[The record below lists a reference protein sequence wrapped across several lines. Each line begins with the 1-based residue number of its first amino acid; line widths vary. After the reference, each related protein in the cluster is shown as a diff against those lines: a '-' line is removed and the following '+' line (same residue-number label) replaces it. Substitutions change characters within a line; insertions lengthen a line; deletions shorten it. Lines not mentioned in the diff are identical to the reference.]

1 MILREEGDQLVLVR
15 QVDHS
20 MLSGWLAAAWG
31 AGPWERPEPY
41 QSCVVGA
48 RLHDLIWVP
57 WDEALPRRP
66 DGRPYNFFEVAR
78 PLIVPYQRRGI
89 DAVEALD
96 AYAGMLASLHFSGF
110 YHSHW
115 GWEPLSVDDQDREV
129 VAEHVDHELDRQR
142 RLRVTLGLDQLGE
155 RRLECNYKWLQLWD
169 RISLHICLFGFDSG
183 YEAEYPSVPA
193 RVDGGEKLP
202 LRIRLDPGG
211 ICLLDPYP
219 LEVEPYRARIPCL
232 RAPLAELD
240 SLERRWRA
248 TGWDAM
254 EVTFRSA

>member
-1 MILREEGDQLVLVR
+1 M
-15 QVDHS
+15 
-20 MLSGWLAAAWG
+20 
-31 AGPWERPEPY
+31 
-41 QSCVVGA
+41 A
-48 RLHDLIWVP
+48 RST
-57 WDEALPRRP
+57 
-66 DGRPYNFFEVAR
+66 VATST
-78 PLIVPYQRRGI
+78 
-89 DAVEALD
+89 
-96 AYAGMLASLHFSGF
+96 LASAGRSAFVRLTWRSTRGSLKTLRLADRQEGPGRTASCSLAKIDHVIRR
-110 YHSHW
+110 
-115 GWEPLSVDDQDREV
+115 EVDDQDREV

-183 YEAEYPSVPA
+183 YEAEYPSVQA

-202 LRIRLDPGG
+202 LRIRLDHGG